1 MYPSFFQPHVVPL
14 EHSAE
19 AEELLLRFL
28 GRVLQW
34 LRTNHA
40 RVVNLFRKFDSDND
54 NMLTAE
60 DFYIGMR
67 MMDVSIKIVIG
78 FEDIQAWVTPQRR
91 SSIIPRHPGDCL
103 YSVWFI
109 VPKHCKLF
117 WIRKT

>member
-67 MMDVSIKIVIG
+67 MMDVSIKN
-78 FEDIQAWVTPQRR
+78 
-91 SSIIPRHPGDCL
+91 SHCL
-103 YSVWFI
+103 
-109 VPKHCKLF
+109 
-117 WIRKT
+117 

>member
-1 MYPSFFQPHVVPL
+1 MTCCVHPQSHVKPL

-40 RVVNLFRKFDSDND
+40 RVVNLFRKFDSDHD

-60 DFYIGMR
+60 DFFIGMR
-67 MMDVSIKIVIG
+67 MMDVSIANS
-78 FEDIQAWVTPQRR
+78 DMQALG
-91 SSIIPRHPGDCL
+91 SIAKVQCL
-103 YSVWFI
+103 G
-109 VPKHCKLF
+109 
-117 WIRKT
+117 

>member
-1 MYPSFFQPHVVPL
+1 MCSSFYQPHVVPL
-14 EHSAE
+14 KHSAE

-67 MMDVSIKIVIG
+67 MMDVSIKNNQLSLKTYKHGSPPIG
-78 FEDIQAWVTPQRR
+78 V
-91 SSIIPRHPGDCL
+91 HP
-103 YSVWFI
+103 
-109 VPKHCKLF
+109 
-117 WIRKT
+117 